1 MANLDDVMNML
12 MSMKDGMASITDR
25 IGALESNAADNAGV
39 KTEDQK
45 SGDGKD
51 EQPLFTPIREKQL
64 AKTFGTDTSSGALLE
79 LLDHYKLCVEMNQ
92 QRKVPG
98 RGDAQ

>member
-25 IGALESNAADNAGV
+25 IGALESNANDKTGV
-39 KTEDQK
+39 KTEDQTT
-45 SGDGKD
+45 GDPKD

-64 AKTFGTDTSSGALLE
+64 TKNFGTDTSSGALLE
-79 LLDHYKLCVEMNQ
+79 FLDHYKLCVEMNQ

-98 RGDAQ
+98 